1 MDINSLK
8 VEELKNELKKRN
20 INLPKNAKKKEL
32 QDLLMNR
39 DK

>member
-20 INLPKNAKKKEL
+20 INIRIARFINE
-32 QDLLMNR
+32 
-39 DK
+39 